1 MTTLL
6 HVVFVLLCMYGYWLM
21 ARLETN
27 RLLASIDEL
36 QKHVEKAEAEYES
49 IRRKQILLERR
60 IMELGQ

>member
-1 MTTLL
+1 
-6 HVVFVLLCMYGYWLM
+6 MYGYWLM